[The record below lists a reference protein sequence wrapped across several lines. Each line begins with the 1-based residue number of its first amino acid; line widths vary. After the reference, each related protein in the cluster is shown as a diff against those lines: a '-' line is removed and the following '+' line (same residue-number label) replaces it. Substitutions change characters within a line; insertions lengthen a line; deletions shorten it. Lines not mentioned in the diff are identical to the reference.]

1 MKREL
6 SQKRWRALA
15 TGILLTVSAS
25 SVIAMPAFAAEYSQ
39 GLTGNVKKDAALIG
53 ADGSTVKKNGN
64 VITYEFQGKEH
75 TFNVVNKD
83 AAALN
88 KGSSDYIVNNLDSD
102 GNKGTL
108 HFHQTNTNKND
119 FDGVTALLRRRR
131 ALLLPLLQIIR
142 ALPPAGT
149 TAILLKQRIT

>member
-88 KGSSDYIVNNLDSD
+88 KGSSDYVVNNLDSE

-108 HFHQTNTNKND
+108 HFYQTNTNKND
-119 FDGVTALLRRRR
+119 FDGVTAFAAARL
-131 ALLLPLLQIIR
+131 I
-142 ALPPAGT
+142 
-149 TAILLKQRIT
+149 